1 MSIGTIQK
9 RIAFEL
15 LVLTKY
21 TSQIQYVPNY
31 LTWQLKHKYYVTV
44 EIYKIRKLQLQVK
57 QAKTNQAAQYSFM
70 QAINKLIYK
79 HWTWFNI
86 LFLAQINHFVNT
98 NEKNLTAKTHSS
110 NFSCISNILTK
121 PSKNNFYM
129 YLFSKVSYWQQA
141 NEIDPKLDM

>member
-70 QAINKLIYK
+70 QSINKLIYK

-110 NFSCISNILTK
+110 NFSCISNM
-121 PSKNNFYM
+121 FAY
-129 YLFSKVSYWQQA
+129 
-141 NEIDPKLDM
+141 